1 MIKPRNMPFDDSPK
15 IPEDFYV
22 DYVMEDLPPDDIFRD
37 DTDFAFDPLPED
49 MAVAEDTAVQIIEEC
64 QKFFSPGGPLMNS
77 QFGSRKAEERPQQR
91 QMAEAIARALVNG
104 ENLCVEAPTGVGK
117 SFAYLVPLI
126 YRSRYTGKPSVI
138 STETINLQEQL
149 IEKDLPMLAEL
160 TGIDFKAALAKGRRN
175 YLCRRRFEL
184 LSGDQRDALLPNPS
198 LILDVER
205 LNRSLA
211 KGSDGTRDGFGFNLD
226 SSVWNLVCCESG
238 NCLGPKCA
246 FFRNCYYYK
255 ARREWEEADIIVA
268 NHALFFT
275 DLAMHGA
282 ADSGST
288 EGSLLPNYG
297 AVVID
302 EAHTLENNA
311 AEYLGL
317 HLSRSGMV
325 GTLNRLYNP
334 DNARGLLMR
343 QGSGLLELRSAAAA
357 ARDEAYGYFSPYE
370 NYLTERKETAAV
382 INHPDRFPDKLSPAL
397 MKLARLLAQHLEDE
411 EDESFSTELSSQLAR
426 CREYIDGLDQFNHQ
440 TLKDA
445 VYYAESDRNSVTLN
459 ASPLNVA
466 EILSELLFNNDF
478 PVMLCSATL
487 TVRESFDYF
496 AGRTGFHSGQTLKL
510 DSPFSPDQARI
521 YVSRQMPDP
530 ASSEFVPALI
540 QEIPRYVE
548 LTDGKAFVLFT
559 SHQAL
564 RACASSLKTEFQV
577 KGWRLLVQG
586 EELTRYQMLNEFK
599 EDVDSV
605 LFGTDSFWTGV
616 DVPGEALS
624 NVILTRLPF
633 ASPGHPLIAA
643 RMQRIEAQGK
653 SSFSEYSLPE
663 ALLKFRQ
670 GAGRLIR
677 SRSDKGVIVLLDRR
691 VLTKSYG
698 RLFLNALPYKVI
710 TE

>member
-1 MIKPRNMPFDDSPK
+1 MIKRIDTPFDDFPPPPGDEQYFQDDK
-15 IPEDFYV
+15 DNFV
-22 DYVMEDLPPDDIFRD
+22 DEVEFLPDDCFEEYQ
-37 DTDFAFDPLPED
+37 P
-49 MAVAEDTAVQIIEEC
+49 IEEVQSDIIAQC
-64 QKFFSPGGPLMNS
+64 REFFSNTGPLKNAE
-77 QFGSRKAEERPQQR
+77 FGSRKAEERPQQLA
-91 QMAEAIARALVNG
+91 MAGAIAEALVNG
-104 ENLCVEAPTGVGK
+104 ENLCIEAPTGVGK

-126 YRSRYTGKPSVI
+126 YRSQYCRKPSVI
-138 STETINLQEQL
+138 STETITLQEQL
-149 IEKDLPMLAEL
+149 IEKDLPKLAEL
-160 TGIDFKAALAKGRRN
+160 TGISFKAALAKGRRN

-198 LILDVER
+198 MLLDVER
-205 LNRSLA
+205 LNRVLA
-211 KGSDGTRDGFGFNLD
+211 KGGDGTKDGLGFSLD
-226 SSVWNLVCCESG
+226 SAVWNLVCCESG
-238 NCLGPKCA
+238 NCMGAKCP

-282 ADSGST
+282 AEHEET

-297 AVVID
+297 AVMID

-317 HLSRSGMV
+317 HLSRSGLISS
-325 GTLNRLYNP
+325 LNRLYNP

-343 QGSGLLELRSAAAA
+343 PGNGVLELRAAAAA
-357 ARDEAYGYFSPYE
+357 ARDEAYGFFAPYE
-370 NYLTERKETAAV
+370 TYLNDRKESAAV
-382 INHPDRFPDKLSPAL
+382 INHPEYFPDRLSPAL
-397 MKLARLLAQHLEDE
+397 MKLSKMLSEKLEDE
-411 EDESFSTELSSQLAR
+411 EDDSFSTELASNLER

-445 VYYAESDRNSVTLN
+445 VYYAEAEHNSITLH
-459 ASPLNVA
+459 AAPLNVA
-466 EILSELLFNNDF
+466 EILSELLFNNNF

-487 TVRESFDYF
+487 TVRNNFNYF
-496 AGRTGFHSGQTLKL
+496 TGRTGFHGGKTLKL
-510 DSPFSPDQARI
+510 DSPFSPEQATI
-521 YVSRQMPDP
+521 YVSEKMPDP
-530 ASSEFVPALI
+530 ASSEFIPALVE
-540 QEIPRYVE
+540 EIPRYVE

-559 SHQAL
+559 SHHAL
-564 RACASSLKTEFQV
+564 RSCADALKVPFLV
-577 KGWRLLVQG
+577 RGWKLLVQG
-586 EELTRYQMLNEFK
+586 GELTRNQMLNEFR

-663 ALLKFRQ
+663 AVLKFRQ

-677 SRSDKGVIVLLDRR
+677 TRSDRGVIVLLDRR
-691 VLTKSYG
+691 VITKSYG
-698 RLFLNALPYKVI
+698 RMFLEALPYKVI
-710 TE
+710 KE

>member
-1 MIKPRNMPFDDSPK
+1 MIKRIDTPFDDFPPPPGDEQYFQDDRDS
-15 IPEDFYV
+15 FV
-22 DYVMEDLPPDDIFRD
+22 DEVEFLPDDCFEEYQ
-37 DTDFAFDPLPED
+37 P
-49 MAVAEDTAVQIIEEC
+49 IEEVQSDIIAQC
-64 QKFFSPGGPLMNS
+64 RDFFSNGGPLKNAE
-77 QFGSRKAEERPQQR
+77 FGDRKAEERPQQLA
-91 QMAEAIARALVNG
+91 MAGAIAEALVKG
-104 ENLCVEAPTGVGK
+104 ENLCIEAPTGVGK

-126 YRSRYTGKPSVI
+126 YRSLYCRKPSVI
-138 STETINLQEQL
+138 STETITLQEQL
-149 IEKDLPMLAEL
+149 IEKDLPKLAEL
-160 TGIDFKAALAKGRRN
+160 TGISFKAALAKGRRN

-198 LILDVER
+198 MLLDVER
-205 LNRSLA
+205 LNRVLA
-211 KGSDGTRDGFGFNLD
+211 KGGDGTKDGLGFSLD
-226 SSVWNLVCCESG
+226 STIWNLVCCESG
-238 NCLGPKCA
+238 NCMGAKCP

-282 ADSGST
+282 AEHEET

-297 AVVID
+297 AVMID

-317 HLSRSGMV
+317 HLSRSGLISS
-325 GTLNRLYNP
+325 LNRLYNP

-343 QGSGLLELRSAAAA
+343 PGNGVLELRAAAAA
-357 ARDEAYGYFSPYE
+357 ARDEAYGFFAPYE
-370 NYLTERKETAAV
+370 TYLNDRKESAAI
-382 INHPDRFPDKLSPAL
+382 INHPEYFPDRLSPAL
-397 MKLARLLAQHLEDE
+397 MKLSKLLSEKLEDE
-411 EDESFSTELSSQLAR
+411 EDDSFSTELSSNLER

-445 VYYAESDRNSVTLN
+445 VYYAEAEHNSITLH
-459 ASPLNVA
+459 AAPLNVA
-466 EILSELLFNNDF
+466 EILSELLFNNNF

-487 TVRESFDYF
+487 TVRNNFNYF
-496 AGRTGFHSGQTLKL
+496 TGRTGFHGGKTLKL
-510 DSPFSPDQARI
+510 DSPFSPEQATI
-521 YVSRQMPDP
+521 YVSEKMPDP
-530 ASSEFVPALI
+530 ASSEFIPALVE
-540 QEIPRYVE
+540 EIPRYVE

-559 SHQAL
+559 SHHAL
-564 RACASSLKTEFQV
+564 RSCADALKVPFLV
-577 KGWRLLVQG
+577 RGWKLLVQG
-586 EELTRYQMLNEFK
+586 GELTRNQMLNEFR

-663 ALLKFRQ
+663 AVLKFRQ

-677 SRSDKGVIVLLDRR
+677 TRSDRGVIVLLDRR
-691 VLTKSYG
+691 VITKSYG
-698 RLFLNALPYKVI
+698 RMFLEALPYKVI
-710 TE
+710 KE